1 MHPSKLR
8 QVLSIF
14 KSPLR
19 FEKDSEKTQAP
30 VKPKATKA
38 QVKKPVK
45 QDAPKEK
52 KPRKVAGWLPGHIL
66 SDLPNLPIEH
76 QQIIQEEFNKRAA
89 NIPKSPKT
97 GRHTAETDWNTVI
110 ADPRVQGG
118 FNENKS
124 AEGDILRQ
132 LTAEYAFSPRK
143 IREALDRKKSIVAQL
158 PNVKR
163 IPGNQNKLVG
173 QQQTFG
179 DSTDQYTDHGEPIDP
194 KNPTHGWFAGAGIF
208 TLHGRQYSPGQ
219 PIPHSEMKKWSMSDP
234 EGFKNH
240 INRPDHLPGALTKD
254 REVAKE
260 YANSKLKG
268 IPKGR
273 TANSRLFSIAAEAN
287 KNFQDKYASIP
298 QAKLPTNAQKIAKT
312 NYPQGFGKGQGFTLQ
327 TFKQALGPELV
338 AEMGDNHPAF
348 RFFKNDDM
356 TLTWKA
362 IQNGLNAYNSTR
374 HPELLA
380 GSAAI
385 GLVKRNWYK
394 DSSKFF
400 HAMFNLHGNTDIGHP
415 DNESTAMATRV
426 RDEYKKWAASGQ
438 QSPQSTF
445 LKNGLDCARFSSVVA
460 ATSPGVSVKSNMV
473 LALHIWDA
481 WERYKEDMQKTST
494 PMDYMGFV
502 EWTKTNHTQPI
513 DLSIVDEEKG
523 SGVAKDVKILLHN
536 KLLEKATRE
545 SIKSSLFGD
554 GAKVL
559 GLSKENLF
567 NGPKTEAFRLAC
579 FGLPEGVKDV
589 WESYRDNVPQ
599 GNFSYKQGSVSD
611 PNLVADASY
620 SGAAAT
626 LETTAQ
632 ILNEAEAEFPDGYD
646 KPWTVSDVQ
655 AAGWC
660 GIKGII
666 EYAMFNNMSTV
677 KALKSMTVG
686 DMGRVEEF
694 TPIMKDFINANNSD
708 TVLAKFI
715 TNARARR
722 SGSQE
727 ITGENSNTAGNDLKR
742 IVGLLTSHQIDP
754 STKIWDVI
762 PNSLKPLA
770 EEFAA
775 RSAAHLG
782 SGATKSF
789 MEMSSKKLNEMG
801 VAPKQKAKKS
811 KKGLVLK
818 FAQFLPMGNG
828 MSKPTAPTADPNVGF
843 GNALAKSNT
852 GKNIAQAQL
861 GDQISAKAGVKTQ
874 AHTAIGD
881 WPDGSEQATVHI
893 AQDAVDPS
901 ILEYLGAMHGIA
913 GQKKSMLVFHPND
926 KGPDSLYR
934 INHPETD
941 QGKLRQLLN
950 KSGISYKT
958 LIPSAKG
965 TQVLMFD
972 PGRSK
977 RNAVGAFATQNRLV
991 VEESTGQGK
1000 IIGHNGSWNSAG
1012 ALPKSRQV
1020 FRDIIANYGN
1030 KPVQKSSTGNPDA
1043 TPSNSTK
1050 LSRKGARRKFDR
1062 SRRILEGFLRSH
1074 NTPNKE
1080 LPPIGDLL
1088 APDLQSIKPEHLGK
1102 YQELIPGAKWNE
1114 IEGAVKSL
1122 QEDPS
1127 LYEDMTSESNRR
1139 ELYQKEHAR
1148 GVLNSS
1154 GVRKLLDSLV
1164 VNKMVPEYAMHLVQD
1179 AKDGDF
1185 HALEAISTE
1194 LNHSIPSLKA
1204 YCKAA
1209 EREYN
1214 KAGKAWDKMRT
1225 GVQKFAKH
1233 HSKSQHRAGPHGVI
1247 SPTGYVQPGGF
1258 VPMTPKNKDGKA
1270 RFEKQHKNNIVA
1282 FLENIRNK

>member
-14 KSPLR
+14 KSPIR
-19 FEKDSEKTQAP
+19 FGKDSGTL
-30 VKPKATKA
+30 
-38 QVKKPVK
+38 KKPQKIGPKKVK
-45 QDAPKEK
+45 TPNKI
-52 KPRKVAGWLPGHIL
+52 AGWLPGHIL
-66 SDLPNLPIEH
+66 SDLPNLPKEH
-76 QQIIQEEFNKRAA
+76 QQIIQEEFNKRIATVPTS
-89 NIPKSPKT
+89 PKSGK
-97 GRHTAETDWNTVI
+97 HTSETDWNKVLE
-110 ADPRVQGG
+110 DKSFSNG
-118 FNENKS
+118 FNENS
-124 AEGDILRQ
+124 SGEGDVIRQ
-132 LTAEYAFSPRK
+132 LTTEYAFSPRK
-143 IREALDRKKSIVAQL
+143 VREALNEGRSIVPQL

-163 IPGNQNKLVG
+163 IPGNEEKLVG
-173 QQQTFG
+173 QQKTFG
-179 DSTDQYTDHGEPIDP
+179 DSTKQYTSHGSAINP
-194 KNPTHGWFAGAGIF
+194 KDPTHGWFAGAGVF
-208 TLHGRQYSPGQ
+208 TLHGRQYAPGQ
-219 PIPHSEMKKWSMSDP
+219 PIPHTEMKKWSVSDP
-234 EGFKNH
+234 KGFQNL
-240 INRPDHLPGALTKD
+240 INRSDNLPGALTRD
-254 REVAKE
+254 RGVAQE
-260 YANSKLKG
+260 YSNSKLKG
-268 IPKGR
+268 TPKGE
-273 TANSRLFSIAAEAN
+273 TADARLFAIAPEAN
-287 KNFQDKYASIP
+287 VNFQDKYGLIE
-298 QAKLPTNAQKIAKT
+298 QVKLPENAKAIAKS
-312 NYPQGFGKGQGFTLQ
+312 NYPQGFAKGKGFTLD

-338 AEMGDNHPAF
+338 AEMGDRHPAF
-348 RFFKNDDM
+348 RFFKNSEMQM
-356 TLTWKA
+356 TWNA
-362 IQNGLNAYNSTR
+362 IENGLSAYNRTR

-385 GLVKRNWYK
+385 GVTKRHWYR
-394 DSSKFF
+394 SSAKVF
-400 HAMFNLHGNTDIGHP
+400 HSMFNLHGNTDINHS
-415 DNESTAMATRV
+415 DNDSTKVALRV
-426 RDEYKKWAASGQ
+426 QDEYKKWLAGGKK
-438 QSPQSTF
+438 SPQSSL
-445 LKNGLDCARFSSVVA
+445 LKNGVDCARFSSVVA

-481 WERYKEDMQKTST
+481 WEQYKEEMQNSANSTSYNHFVNWVKKNRTKPIKLNIIKKT
-494 PMDYMGFV
+494 GEEV
-502 EWTKTNHTQPI
+502 ESN
-513 DLSIVDEEKG
+513 
-523 SGVAKDVKILLHN
+523 ILLHN
-536 KLLEKATRE
+536 KLVEKGTWA

-554 GAKVL
+554 DATVL
-559 GLSKENLF
+559 GLSKKSLF
-567 NGPKTEAFRLAC
+567 GGPKTEAFRLAC

-599 GNFSYKQGSVSD
+599 GNFSEGQGLKNNPHIVTD
-611 PNLVADASY
+611 GSY
-620 SGAAAT
+620 RGAAVT
-626 LETTAQ
+626 LEDTAE
-632 ILNEAEAEFPDGYD
+632 ILNQVENKFPDGYD

-677 KALKSMTVG
+677 KALKTMTVA

-694 TPIMKDFINANNSD
+694 TPIMKDFIHGNDED
-708 TVLAKFI
+708 TILAKFI
-715 TNARARR
+715 INARARR
-722 SGSQE
+722 TGSQK
-727 ITGENSNTAGNDLKR
+727 ITGPNSNKAGNDLKR
-742 IVGLLTSHQIDP
+742 IVELLTANQIDP

-762 PNSLKPLA
+762 PKQLKPLA

-775 RSAAHLG
+775 RSSAHLG
-782 SGATKSF
+782 SGGTKSF
-789 MEMSSKKLNEMG
+789 VEMSSKSLGEMG
-801 VAPKQKAKKS
+801 VAPLPKKQPIVKKS

-893 AQDAVDPS
+893 AQGGVDPS
-901 ILEYLGAMHGIA
+901 TLEYLGAMHGIA

-977 RNAVGAFATQNRLV
+977 RNAVGTFATQNRLV